1 MNFGGIEMGGTK
13 MVCAISNENGEILEQ
28 VRFDTRSPEETLK
41 EMADYFKQKDIKA
54 LGVASFGP
62 VDLNKKSNTY
72 GYITETPKTEWKHT
86 DVVGFFKKE
95 LNIPIGFDTD
105 VNAACL
111 GEVIYGAGKN
121 FQNVIYGTIG
131 TGVGFGVY
139 LNGQLAH
146 GLMHPEAG
154 HVIIKK
160 HKDDTYEGGCPYHIN
175 CFEGLASGP
184 AINKRWGKPFEDLSD
199 NQKAIEIEAFYIA
212 EGLYN
217 CIMCYSPEKII
228 LGGGVM
234 HNKNLFPLIRK
245 EVIKQLNGYI
255 SKEEVFDIDNYIV
268 EADLKDNQ
276 GIIGACE
283 LGKQE
288 YYSNVR

>member
-13 MVCAISNENGEILEQ
+13 MVCAISNENGEILQQ
-28 VRFDTRSPEETLK
+28 VRIDTKKPEETLK
-41 EMADYFKQKDIKA
+41 EIADYYKQKNIKA

-62 VDLNKKSNTY
+62 IDLNKNSNTY

-86 DVVGFFKKE
+86 DVVGFFKNE

-121 FQNVIYGTIG
+121 HQNVIYGTIG
-131 TGVGFGVY
+131 TGIGFGVY
-139 LNGQLAH
+139 LNGKLSH
-146 GLMHPEAG
+146 GLMHPETG
-154 HVIIKK
+154 HIIIKK
-160 HKDDTYEGGCPYHIN
+160 HKDDMYDGGCPYHKS

-184 AINKRWGKPFEDLSD
+184 AINKRWGKPFEELCD
-199 NQKAIEIEAFYIA
+199 NKKAIEIEAFYIA

-234 HNKNLFPLIRK
+234 HNKDLFPLIRK
-245 EVIKQLNGYI
+245 EVLNQLNNYI
-255 SKEEVFDIDNYIV
+255 SKKEIFDIDNYIV
-268 EADLKDNQ
+268 EAELNDNQ
-276 GIIGACE
+276 GIVGACE

-288 YYSNVR
+288 YLCINK